1 MELMLWKHVKKEKKK
16 HMRKERLNIYTT
28 SSFDYLPSSRH
39 KMTDPQPFQTLKMM
53 PKEIA
58 RLG

>member
-1 MELMLWKHVKKEKKK
+1 MELMLWKHVKKKK
-16 HMRKERLNIYTT
+16 HMKKERLKIYTT
-28 SSFDYLPSSRH
+28 SSFDHLSSSPH
-39 KMTDPQPFQTLKMM
+39 KMMDPQPFKTLKTM

>member
-1 MELMLWKHVKKEKKK
+1 MELMLWKHVKKKKK

-28 SSFDYLPSSRH
+28 SSFDHLPSSPH
-39 KMTDPQPFQTLKMM
+39 KMMDPQAFQTLKMM